1 MWYFTLPIMKKFF
14 RNTGAT
20 LLALMVLLSTFSFTV
35 DKHFCGK
42 LLVDAAVFSEAHSC
56 GMDMENDAM
65 AGMDEDSCCKDQ
77 KIQIDGQDELKRSF
91 DDLDFQKQL
100 FVTSFTYS
108 YFNLFEILPGREIP
122 FQDYSP
128 PLLVTDIQLL
138 DQVFII

>member
-1 MWYFTLPIMKKFF
+1 MKKFF
-14 RNTGAT
+14 RNSGAT

-42 LLVDAAVFSEAHSC
+42 LLVDTAIFSEAHSC
-56 GMDMENDAM
+56 GMDMEAEGM

-77 KIQIDGQDELKRSF
+77 KIQVEGQDELKRSF
-91 DDLDFQKQL
+91 DDLDLHQQL

-108 YFNLFEILPGREIP
+108 YLNLFEILPGREIP

-128 PLLVTDIQLL
+128 PLLVVDIHLL
-138 DQVFII
+138 DRVFII